1 MSDSE
6 VPVSP
11 PLQSLVPCPVV
22 AEDNGTARNH
32 PFNVGNQC
40 ACTAVWYDLGPVA
53 SSAALE
59 NILDPNRGVPS
70 KSCLDVLHLKLIH
83 LVGASGG
90 ELDWMV
96 QQVIQIAPT
105 QVVVVVGHTL
115 TTEAQISGTDGDTHV
130 LAETAD
136 DEHLGVDIVVGV
148 MEEGS
153 SPNGAGASA
162 LRVGALEDGPVLV
175 L

>member
-1 MSDSE
+1 M
-6 VPVSP
+6 PVSP
-11 PLQSLVPCPVV
+11 PLQSPVPCPIV
-22 AEDNGTARNH
+22 AEDSGTARNH
-32 PFNVGNQC
+32 PLNVENQRVG
-40 ACTAVWYDLGPVA
+40 TAVWDDLGPVA

-70 KSCLDVLHLKLIH
+70 SSCLDMLHLKLIH

-90 ELDWMV
+90 ELDWVV
-96 QQVIQIAPT
+96 QQVILVAPT
-105 QVVVVVGHTL
+105 QVVVVVGDML
-115 TTEAQISGTDGDTHV
+115 ATEAQISSTNGDTHV

-153 SPNGAGASA
+153 PPNGAGVSA
-162 LRVGALEDGPVLV
+162 LGVGALEDAPVLV